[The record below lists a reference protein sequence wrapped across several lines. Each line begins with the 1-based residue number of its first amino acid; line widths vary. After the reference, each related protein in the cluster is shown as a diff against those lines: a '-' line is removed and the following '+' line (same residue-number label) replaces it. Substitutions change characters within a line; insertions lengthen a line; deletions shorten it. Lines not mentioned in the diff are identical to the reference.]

1 MQDNFLVLGMAS
13 FEKVKHMRPQKVTCC
28 FIYVCIYIY
37 IYICPAMVGFSEREI
52 GMQQYLELVY

>member
-37 IYICPAMVGFSEREI
+37 IYIFV
-52 GMQQYLELVY
+52 QQW